1 MKEPAIK
8 DYGLEFGFLIRRLT
22 TDMIVVHHTGNLTD
36 DDLSA
41 KQIHASHLGLG
52 WSGVGYHYVI
62 RKDGTIEA
70 GRPEWAQGAHAEEYN
85 PRSIGVHLCG
95 NFEYVKPTDVQ
106 IEQAAYLTGFLC
118 EKYGLVPDK
127 NHVYGH
133 RDLLATACPG
143 RYLYDRLQDIR
154 GKAIWYQQHY

>member
-1 MKEPAIK
+1 M
-8 DYGLEFGFLIRRLT
+8 RRPY
-22 TDMIVVHHTGNLTD
+22 TDMIIVHHTGNLTD

-41 KQIHASHLGLG
+41 ERIHGIHLRNG
-52 WSGVGYHYVI
+52 WSGCGYHYII

-85 PRSIGVHLCG
+85 PRSIAVHLCG
-95 NFEYVKPTDVQ
+95 NFEYVEPTKAQ
-106 IEQAAYLTGFLC
+106 IENAAYLIGWLC

-127 NHVYGH
+127 KHVVGH

-143 RYLYDRLQDIR
+143 YFLYNRLQDLR